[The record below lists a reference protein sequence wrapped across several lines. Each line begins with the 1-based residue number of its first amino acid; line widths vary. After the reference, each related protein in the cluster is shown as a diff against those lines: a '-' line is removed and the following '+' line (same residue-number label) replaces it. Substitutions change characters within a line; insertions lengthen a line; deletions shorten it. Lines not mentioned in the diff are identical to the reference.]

1 MADSPDRPKGSFGV
15 TFLILLVVGTVLFG
29 FLLWSRGCDGDPFDG
44 PEQLEVEDVTQ
55 AALPALE
62 GWVA

>member
-1 MADSPDRPKGSFGV
+1 M
-15 TFLILLVVGTVLFG
+15 VGTVLFG
-29 FLLWSRGCDGDPFDG
+29 FLLWSRGCDGEPFDG